1 MEEQNLKELYV
12 QESLKNKALEKRMTK
27 VEETSNK
34 YLEALKQI
42 GEKAKSA
49 ILADSKI
56 VNTLVLR
63 EVLHIANEITLKRK
77 ENEGRC
83 EI

>member
-27 VEETSNK
+27 VEGTSDK

-49 ILADSKI
+49 ILADSRI
-56 VNTLVLR
+56 VNTLALR
-63 EVLHIANEITLKRK
+63 EILHLTNELVGEKKDDER
-77 ENEGRC
+77 RC
-83 EI
+83 